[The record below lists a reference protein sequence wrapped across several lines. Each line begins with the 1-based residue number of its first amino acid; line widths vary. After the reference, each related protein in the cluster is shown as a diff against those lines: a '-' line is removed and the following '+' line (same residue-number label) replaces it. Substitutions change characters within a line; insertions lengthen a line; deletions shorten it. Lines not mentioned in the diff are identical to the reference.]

1 MALSSLGSFKLSRV
15 LWPALCTFLILCSLE
30 ELATI
35 GEWRTSPCRARL
47 LPLLSRPLSDD
58 DAAAA
63 EEENALLAGGGS
75 PIPQKI
81 WQIFF
86 TRPGFP
92 SIQHHVHD
100 WLRQAPDY
108 TYTLLGSQTA
118 EAFVRTH
125 YGDGERGAGRQDI
138 VEAYRAAQNPALKS
152 DLLRYLVLLVEGGV
166 YSDVDTTPVAELG
179 SWVPEERRPDVRLVV
194 AVEHDELFNSGDE
207 YGYPVQFSQWTIA
220 AAPGHPVVADMVE
233 RAMAGLR
240 DLVAAHNVTLDQLVH
255 LPNYDVVNATGPI
268 AWTEAVMRG
277 IGAVDPEM
285 THPGNLSGLS
295 EIRYFG
301 DIMVLPIEGFMAN
314 VQRVAGGEDHFG
326 LVTHDFQGAWKGGVT
341 DP

>member
-1 MALSSLGSFKLSRV
+1 MTISSLSSLKLSRV
-15 LWPALCTFLILCSLE
+15 LWPALCTFLILCSLD
-30 ELATI
+30 ELVAI
-35 GEWRTSPCRARL
+35 GGWRTSSCRAPL
-47 LPLLSRPLSDD
+47 LPLLSRPLNNG
-58 DAAAA
+58 DAAAV
-63 EEENALLAGGGS
+63 EEGNALPAAGGS

-81 WQIFF
+81 WQMFF
-86 TRPGFP
+86 TRLRFP

-118 EAFVRTH
+118 DEFVRKH
-125 YGDGERGAGRQDI
+125 YGDGERGAGRRDI
-138 VEAYRAAQNPALKS
+138 VEAYRAVQNPALKS

-179 SWVPEERRPDVRLVV
+179 GWVTAERQSDVRLVV
-194 AVEHDELFNSGDE
+194 AVDHDELFNSGDE

-233 RAMAGLR
+233 RAMAGLQ
-240 DLVAAHNVTLDQLVH
+240 DLVAAHNVTLDQLVR
-255 LPNYDVVNATGPI
+255 LPNYDAVNATGSI

-277 IGAVDPEM
+277 IGAVDPQM
-285 THPGNLSGLS
+285 THPSNLSGLN

-314 VQRVAGGEDHFG
+314 MQRAGSGEDHFG
-326 LVTHDFQGAWKGGVT
+326 LVTHDFQGAWKGGVI
-341 DP
+341 DS